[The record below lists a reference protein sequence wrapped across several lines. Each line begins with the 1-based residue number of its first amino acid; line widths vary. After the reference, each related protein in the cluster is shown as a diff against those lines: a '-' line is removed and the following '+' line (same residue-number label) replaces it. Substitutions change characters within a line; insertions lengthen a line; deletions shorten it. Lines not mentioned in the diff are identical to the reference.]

1 MNALIYDGTRSRL
14 IPDQPE
20 PTLAQGDALIRPLRV
35 AFTSADRAASTGRL
49 NFAGVLGHQFVGVV
63 EKINPAAGRDEQAK
77 WVGKRVVGAPVIACG
92 SCPRCKGGLSAHCPQ
107 RQVIGLFGRDG
118 CFAERFT
125 LPVSNLT
132 EVPKTIDDDRAVFA
146 ATVAAAAHAVSMSRL
161 EGKPYVTV
169 LGDGPVALCCA
180 QLATRHNAS
189 VRVLGNK
196 PERFSLCE
204 KWGIKHR
211 DVKDVGL
218 RQDQDL
224 VIDCTG
230 SPDGLPLALRL
241 VRPRGKVILKTSP
254 APVPSAGL
262 AEHEGRASIDLAHA
276 VVNEIEILGASGG
289 RVSEGLDAIAKGL
302 VDVSTLRAAGLPRIM
317 ELAELLKDALRP
329 AA

>member
-1 MNALIYDGTRSRL
+1 VNALVFDGTRTAVRNDL
-14 IPDQPE
+14 PDPIPGPGE
-20 PTLAQGDALIRPLRV
+20 ALIRPVRI
-35 AFTSADRAASTGRL
+35 AYSSADRAAAAGRL
-49 NFAGVLGHQFVGVV
+49 RFKGVLGHQFVGVV
-63 EKINPAAGRDEQAK
+63 ERVSPLPGRDEMAK
-77 WVGKRVVGAPVIACG
+77 WVGKRVVGGPVVACG
-92 SCPRCKGGLSAHCPQ
+92 VCPRCRGGLWAHCPD
-107 RQVIGLFGRDG
+107 RQVLGLFGRDG

-125 LPVSNLT
+125 LPIQNLV
-132 EVPKTIDDDRAVFA
+132 EVPKTIVDERAVFA
-146 ATVAAAAHAVSMSRL
+146 PTVAAAAHAVAMCRL

-180 QLATRHNAS
+180 QLATRLNAS
-189 VRVLGNK
+189 VRVLGTR
-196 PERFSLCE
+196 PERYTLCE

-230 SPDGLPLALRL
+230 SPDGLPLAIRL

-262 AEHEGRASIDLAHA
+262 AEHEGRASVDLAHA

-302 VDVSTLRAAGLPRIM
+302 VDVSTLRAVGLPRIM
-317 ELAELLKDALRP
+317 ELPELLKDALRP